1 MNKKI
6 MTVTEMRRL
15 GKSCTYKVVELDDR
29 DGFKSQ
35 SFSFE
40 GCVFKHDITNSDADL
55 LISGKVKIMDR
66 SVNLMDKPVRHR
78 KFFFYGFSIIEIIK
92 YL

>member
-40 GCVFKHDITNSDADL
+40 GCVFKHDITNSDADS
-55 LISGKVKIMDR
+55 LISGKVK
-66 SVNLMDKPVRHR
+66 LKDKPVRHR
-78 KFFFYGFSIIEIIK
+78 RFFFYGFSIVEIIK

>member
-15 GKSCTYKVVELDDR
+15 GKSCLYKIVELDEKDN
-29 DGFKSQ
+29 FKSQ

-40 GCVFKHDITNSDADL
+40 ECVFKHDIANSDIDT
-55 LISGKVKIMDR
+55 LISGKVKFMDR
-66 SVNLMDKPVRHR
+66 SGRNKRFL
-78 KFFFYGFSIIEIIK
+78 FYGFSIVEIIK

>member
-1 MNKKI
+1 MNKRI

-15 GKSCTYKVVELDDR
+15 GKSCIYKVVELDDK

-35 SFSFE
+35 PFSFE
-40 GCVFKHDITNSDADL
+40 ECVFKHDIANSDIDT
-55 LISGKVKIMDR
+55 LISGKVKFMDR
-66 SVNLMDKPVRHR
+66 PGRNKRFLFM
-78 KFFFYGFSIIEIIK
+78 GFSIVEIIK

>member
-1 MNKKI
+1 MNKRI

-15 GKSCTYKVVELDDR
+15 GKSCIYKVVELDDK

-40 GCVFKHDITNSDADL
+40 GCVFKHDVTNSDADT
-55 LISGKVKIMDR
+55 LISGKVKLMDR
-66 SVNLMDKPVRHR
+66 PVRYR
-78 KFFFYGFSIIEIIK
+78 KFFFYGFSIVEIIK

>member
-1 MNKKI
+1 MNKRI

-15 GKSCTYKVVELDDR
+15 GKSCLYKIVELDEKDN
-29 DGFKSQ
+29 FKSQ

-40 GCVFKHDITNSDADL
+40 ECVFKHDITNSDADL

-66 SVNLMDKPVRHR
+66 TVRHR

>member
-40 GCVFKHDITNSDADL
+40 GCVFKHDVTNSDIDT
-55 LISGKVKIMDR
+55 LISGEAKFKG
-66 SVNLMDKPVRHR
+66 KPRR
-78 KFFFYGFSIIEIIK
+78 NKRFLFYGFSIVEIIK

>member
-15 GKSCTYKVVELDDR
+15 GKSCIYKIIELDKQDI
-29 DGFKSQ
+29 FKNLA
-35 SFSFE
+35 FSFE
-40 GCVFKHDITNSDADL
+40 ECVFKHDITNNDIDT
-55 LISGKVKIMDR
+55 LISGKAK
-66 SVNLMDKPVRHR
+66 LMDKPVRHR
-78 KFFFYGFSIIEIIK
+78 KFFFYGFSIVEIIK

>member
-1 MNKKI
+1 MNKKT
-6 MTVTEMRRL
+6 MTITEMRRL
-15 GKSCTYKVVELDDR
+15 GKSCTYKVVELDDK
-29 DGFKSQ
+29 DVFKGP
-35 SFSFE
+35 FSFE

-66 SVNLMDKPVRHR
+66 TVRHR

>member
-1 MNKKI
+1 

-15 GKSCTYKVVELDDR
+15 GKSCLYKIVELDEKDN
-29 DGFKSQ
+29 FKSQ

-40 GCVFKHDITNSDADL
+40 ECVFKYDIANSDADL

-66 SVNLMDKPVRHR
+66 TVRHR

>member
-1 MNKKI
+1 MNKRI

-15 GKSCTYKVVELDDR
+15 GKSCIYKVVELDER

-40 GCVFKHDITNSDADL
+40 GYVFKHDITNSDADT
-55 LISGKVKIMDR
+55 LISGKVKLMDR
-66 SVNLMDKPVRHR
+66 PVRHR

>member
-40 GCVFKHDITNSDADL
+40 GCVFKHDVTNSDADS
-55 LISGKVKIMDR
+55 LISGKVKLKDKP
-66 SVNLMDKPVRHR
+66 VKLKDKPVRHR
-78 KFFFYGFSIIEIIK
+78 RFFFYGFSIVEIIK

>member
-1 MNKKI
+1 MNKRI

-15 GKSCTYKVVELDDR
+15 GKSCLYKIVELDER

-66 SVNLMDKPVRHR
+66 TVRHR
-78 KFFFYGFSIIEIIK
+78 KFFFYGFSIVEIIK

>member
-40 GCVFKHDITNSDADL
+40 GCVFKHDIANSDIDT
-55 LISGKVKIMDR
+55 LISGKVKFMDR
-66 SVNLMDKPVRHR
+66 TVRHR

>member
-40 GCVFKHDITNSDADL
+40 GCVF
-55 LISGKVKIMDR
+55 
-66 SVNLMDKPVRHR
+66 
-78 KFFFYGFSIIEIIK
+78 
-92 YL
+92 

>member
-15 GKSCTYKVVELDDR
+15 NKTCIYRIVELDDR

-40 GCVFKHDITNSDADL
+40 GCVFKHDITNSDADT
-55 LISGKVKIMDR
+55 LISGKVKLMDR
-66 SVNLMDKPVRHR
+66 PVRHR
-78 KFFFYGFSIIEIIK
+78 KFFLLWIFNY
-92 YL
+92 

>member
-1 MNKKI
+1 MNKRI

-15 GKSCTYKVVELDDR
+15 GKSCLYKIVELDEKDN
-29 DGFKSQ
+29 FKSQ

-40 GCVFKHDITNSDADL
+40 ECVFKHDIANSDIDT
-55 LISGKVKIMDR
+55 LISGKAKFKG
-66 SVNLMDKPVRHR
+66 KPGRNKR
-78 KFFFYGFSIIEIIK
+78 FLFYGFSIVEIIK

>member
-40 GCVFKHDITNSDADL
+40 GCVFKHDWAIIL
-55 LISGKVKIMDR
+55 VVIELIVLCIY
-66 SVNLMDKPVRHR
+66 RH
-78 KFFFYGFSIIEIIK
+78 FIK
-92 YL
+92 

>member
-15 GKSCTYKVVELDDR
+15 NKTCIYRIVELDDR

-40 GCVFKHDITNSDADL
+40 GCVFKHDIANSDIDT

-66 SVNLMDKPVRHR
+66 PVRHR